1 MCRWKKTYKVDKQD
15 PGDSAST
22 GMLAKEGAAG
32 RHPAQGTEGDCLEAH
47 LLFSC
52 WLAVLPHLREPAAGS
67 DSRLDHQEGR
77 KKGSVQTSQ
86 GAVKETGAGGPP
98 PSSPEGAL
106 TWKCLLR

>member
-1 MCRWKKTYKVDKQD
+1 M
-15 PGDSAST
+15 
-22 GMLAKEGAAG
+22 
-32 RHPAQGTEGDCLEAH
+32 
-47 LLFSC
+47 FSR
-52 WLAVLPHLREPAAGS
+52 WLAVLPHLQEPAAGS

-106 TWKCLLR
+106 TWNYLLR

>member
-1 MCRWKKTYKVDKQD
+1 MMNYRN
-15 PGDSAST
+15 
-22 GMLAKEGAAG
+22 
-32 RHPAQGTEGDCLEAH
+32 

-106 TWKCLLR
+106 TEPGAGSQWSPRC